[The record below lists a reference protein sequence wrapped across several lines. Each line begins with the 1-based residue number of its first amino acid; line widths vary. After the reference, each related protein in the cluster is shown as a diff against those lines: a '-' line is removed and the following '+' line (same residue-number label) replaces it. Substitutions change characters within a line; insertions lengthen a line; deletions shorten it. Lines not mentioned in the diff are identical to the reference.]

1 MYRSLAAV
9 EQEACDTA
17 VTADD
22 LKRCRLCGTCYV
34 VHYWQCDWDDN
45 SSRSRLHH
53 SQLRRS
59 AHTVARTDG
68 TLLIPYYSHAHI
80 VGQRD

>member
-9 EQEACDTA
+9 EQGAGDTA

-34 VHYWQCDWDDN
+34 VHYWQCDWDDDSSEPDFN
-45 SSRSRLHH
+45 SDNSD
-53 SQLRRS
+53 
-59 AHTVARTDG
+59 A
-68 TLLIPYYSHAHI
+68 LLIQSQEQTVHY
-80 VGQRD
+80 

>member
-9 EQEACDTA
+9 EQEARGTA

-34 VHYWQCDWDDN
+34 VHYWQCDWDDD
-45 SSRSRLHH
+45 SSDSSDAPLIQ
-53 SQLRRS
+53 SQEQ
-59 AHTVARTDG
+59 TVR
-68 TLLIPYYSHAHI
+68 Y
-80 VGQRD
+80 

>member
-9 EQEACDTA
+9 EQEARDTA

-34 VHYWQCDWDDN
+34 VHYWQCDWDDD
-45 SSRSRLHH
+45 SSEADFITVSSDAPLIQ
-53 SQLRRS
+53 SQEQ
-59 AHTVARTDG
+59 TVR
-68 TLLIPYYSHAHI
+68 Y
-80 VGQRD
+80 